1 MGFFVDRPVLATV
14 IALIIALVG
23 AIAARELAVEQYP
36 TVAPPQ
42 VKVTAVYPG
51 ASPELLENVVAAP
64 LEREMNG
71 VDGLLYM
78 YSTSSSSGLMEL
90 YVVFEPGS
98 DLDIAAVEV
107 NNRVKRVEALLPQ
120 TVLQNGVKVDKTNPA
135 LLLILTMQSKS
146 GQFDS
151 EYVNNLANSSVIP
164 EIKRIAGVGDVTLFG
179 YPYAMRVW
187 IDPDLLTKYR
197 LTVND
202 VSNAIREQ
210 NQNYAVG
217 EIGTAPTP
225 VGQVLTFP
233 VQTGGTFTE
242 PEQFADIIVR
252 AASDGSVVRVRDVGR
267 VELGAEDYQLSVR
280 LNGKAASGLGVYLRP
295 GGNALVTAEEVR
307 AKMRQLSASIPSD
320 IEWRVPYDTTV
331 FVNASIEL
339 VVHTFIEAFVL
350 VLIVVYLFLGSIR
363 ATLIPMLA
371 IPVSLV
377 GTAAGMLVMGFSI
390 NMLTLFGLVLA
401 IGIVVDDAIVVVEAV
416 EKIMHD
422 RGLPPREAAREAMKG
437 IGGAI
442 VGVTAVIC
450 AVFVPIAFL
459 GGVTGTLYKQFAIT
473 ITISTLL
480 SALTALTLTPAL
492 CALILKPGMHKP
504 RPIQWF
510 DRLFEKVTG
519 GYVGV
524 VGAAIRRAFRALVVY
539 GLLIA
544 GLVWLFEHIP
554 GGFVPEE
561 DKGTMFVVI
570 DLPSGASTERVEGVI
585 RKVEAVLQAEPE
597 VRDVI
602 GVLGFSIFYRYANQG
617 FVYVTL
623 KDWKERPGPDQHV
636 LSLIGRMNRKFAQI
650 TEARVFAL
658 NEPPISGMGNIAGFD
673 YRLLALDGDRAKLD
687 RTAADVVSAA
697 RADPALAAV
706 RNVAAPEVQTLFV
719 DVDRNKA
726 KSFGIPL
733 ADVYETIGSLLGS
746 SFINQFTA
754 FGTNLK
760 VKLQSE
766 QQFRSDPA
774 YLQRF
779 YVRNHKGEMVPL
791 GVVASIDFRSA
802 PIALSRYNGYPAVQ
816 LNGTAAPG
824 HSSGQAIEAMES
836 ISEARLPEGMTYQWS
851 GQSLQEKAA
860 GGQAAF
866 IFLLSFVFVF
876 LFLAAL
882 YESFALPVAVFL
894 IVPIGI
900 SGALLALLIRGT
912 ANDVFFQ
919 VSLITLVGLAGKNGI
934 LIVEF
939 AKQRYE
945 HGLSVLDAAMEAAK
959 LRLRPI
965 VMTSLAFILG
975 VLPLVKATGAGAAT
989 QHSVGTGIL
998 GGMLAATLVGVF
1010 FTPLFYWLVMT
1021 YLVRGRREASG
1032 AGPLAP
1038 ASAPREEA
1046 FANEET
1052 DPAPRP
1058 RAAGAGTAE

>member
-1 MGFFVDRPVLATV
+1 MGFFVDRPVFATV

-23 AIAARELAVEQYP
+23 TIALRQLAIEQYP
-36 TVAPPQ
+36 NVAPPQ

-90 YVVFEPGS
+90 YVVFQPGS
-98 DLDIAAVEV
+98 DLDIATVEV
-107 NNRVKRVEALLPQ
+107 NNRVKRVEALMPQ
-120 TVLQNGVKVDKTNPA
+120 VVLQNGIKVDKTNPA
-135 LLLILTMQSKS
+135 ILLILTLQSKS
-146 GQFDS
+146 GQFDRDYIS
-151 EYVNNLANSSVIP
+151 NLANSSIVP
-164 EIKRIAGVGDVTLFG
+164 EIKRIPGVGDVLLFG
-179 YPYAMRVW
+179 YPYAMRIW
-187 IDPDLLTKYR
+187 LNPDLLAKYK

-202 VSNAIREQ
+202 VANAVREQ

-217 EIGTAPTP
+217 EIGTAPND

-242 PEQFADIIVR
+242 PEEFADIIVR
-252 AASDGSVVRVRDVGR
+252 AAADGSVVRVRDVAR
-267 VELGAEDYQLSVR
+267 VELGADDYQISLR
-280 LNGKAASGLGVYLRP
+280 LNGRLATGVGVYLRP
-295 GGNALVTAEEVR
+295 GGNALETADQVR
-307 AKMRQLSASIPSD
+307 AKMQQLSASMPSD
-320 IEWRVPYDTTV
+320 IEWRAPYDTTV
-331 FVNASIEL
+331 FVKASIEL
-339 VVHTFIEAFVL
+339 VKHTFIEAFVL

-422 RGLPPREAAREAMKG
+422 KGIGPREAAREAMKG

-450 AVFVPIAFL
+450 AVFVPVAFL
-459 GGVTGTLYKQFAIT
+459 GGVTGTLYKQFAVT

-480 SALTALTLTPAL
+480 SAVTALTLTPAL

-504 RPIQWF
+504 KPVQAFDRFF
-510 DRLFEKVTG
+510 DRLTG
-519 GYVGV
+519 AYAGAVGGIIRRFFRFLLIYAVIIAGV
-524 VGAAIRRAFRALVVY
+524 VYLY
-539 GLLIA
+539 QT
-544 GLVWLFEHIP
+544 IP

-561 DKGTMFVVI
+561 DKGTMFVAI
-570 DLPSGASTERVEGVI
+570 DLPSGASAERVKVVME
-585 RKVEAVLQAEPE
+585 KVEGMLREEAAVA
-597 VRDVI
+597 DTI
-602 GVLGFSIFYRYANQG
+602 GVLGFSVFYRYANQG
-617 FVYVTL
+617 FIYVTL
-623 KDWKERPGPDQHV
+623 KDWAERKADDQHV
-636 LSLIGRMNRKFAQI
+636 LALIGRMNRKFAQI
-650 TEARVFAL
+650 NEARVFAM
-658 NEPPISGMGNIAGFD
+658 NEPPIAGLGSIAGFD

-687 RTAADVVSAA
+687 KTAADVVAAA
-697 RADPALAAV
+697 REHPMLAAV
-706 RNVAAPEVQTLFV
+706 RSVAAPDVQTLFI

-726 KSFGIPL
+726 KSLGIPL
-733 ADVYETIGSLLGS
+733 ADVYQTIGTLLGS
-746 SFINQFTA
+746 SFVNQFTA

-760 VKLQSE
+760 VKLQAE
-766 QQFRSDPA
+766 QQFRRDPA
-774 YLQRF
+774 DLHRF
-779 YVRNHKGEMVPL
+779 YVRNGKGDMVPL
-791 GVVASIDFRSA
+791 GVVAAVDFRSA
-802 PIALSRYNGYPAVQ
+802 PIALNRYNGYPAVQ

-824 HSSGQAIEAMES
+824 FSSGQALTAMEE
-836 ISEARLPEGMTYQWS
+836 ISADKLPQGMSFEWS
-851 GQSLQEKAA
+851 GQSLQERIA
-860 GGQAAF
+860 GGQAGF

-882 YESFALPVAVFL
+882 YESFTLPVSVFL

-900 SGALLALLIRGT
+900 FGALCALLLRGT

-945 HGLSVLDAAMEAAK
+945 EGLSVLDAALEAAR

-975 VLPLVKATGAGAAT
+975 VLPLVRASGAGAAT

-998 GGMLAATLVGVF
+998 GGMLAATLIGVF

-1021 YLVRGRREASG
+1021 YLTRGRKGATPAAASG
-1032 AGPLAP
+1032 P
-1038 ASAPREEA
+1038 ATAA
-1046 FANEET
+1046 T
-1052 DPAPRP
+1052 T
-1058 RAAGAGTAE
+1058 AGASGGKAAAASPTAGHGGAE